1 MSLAVVFKSA
11 EGIVLAADS
20 RVTLTATSRSAED
33 REIVPAFYDNA
44 TKLLK
49 VNGQNYVAAVTYGLG
64 ALGVSE
70 PRTAH
75 SFLPEFEAALTKD
88 KIGRLSV
95 GNFAQRLSDFFMAQW
110 NTVMPSDSENS
121 DMQFLIGGY
130 DENEPYGKIYEII
143 IPSIPVPTEIYQG
156 AEFGLIYG
164 GQTSYVD
171 RIIQGFDDLLPAQI
185 QDALGLTNEQTQRL
199 FQNIIG
205 STHLPIP
212 SQFLPLQDCV
222 DLTIFLVRMT
232 IMLQRWAIG
241 NKGVGGHIDAA
252 TITRVEGYRTVQQK
266 QITGEREL
274 WENMLNT
281 KL

>member
-33 REIVPAFYDNA
+33 REVVPAFYDNA

-95 GNFAQRLSDFFMAQW
+95 GNFAQRLSDFF
-110 NTVMPSDSENS
+110 
-121 DMQFLIGGY
+121 
-130 DENEPYGKIYEII
+130 YGSVAYRDA
-143 IPSIPVPTEIYQG
+143 VG
-156 AEFGLIYG
+156 FGKFRYAI
-164 GQTSYVD
+164 SNW
-171 RIIQGFDDLLPAQI
+171 RI
-185 QDALGLTNEQTQRL
+185 R
-199 FQNIIG
+199 
-205 STHLPIP
+205 
-212 SQFLPLQDCV
+212 
-222 DLTIFLVRMT
+222 R
-232 IMLQRWAIG
+232 
-241 NKGVGGHIDAA
+241 K
-252 TITRVEGYRTVQQK
+252 
-266 QITGEREL
+266 
-274 WENMLNT
+274 
-281 KL
+281 